1 MFRLIFV
8 LIIFLL
14 FIWRVKRGFAN
25 GIMKEIVTILSGVIS
40 LICVALIAFAVTS
53 AMANAMSTLT
63 LCVVG
68 LIVLGI
74 VFRICSLIFKPLL
87 VLSSISLIGGLDKML
102 GAVLGALEACIL
114 SAWRGSCWCA
124 VWYGASGC
132 VITSRRDRNF
142 RCYYL

>member
-40 LICVALIAFAVTS
+40 LICVA
-53 AMANAMSTLT
+53 
-63 LCVVG
+63 

-114 SAWRGSCWCA
+114 S
-124 VWYGASGC
+124 VVLYYVSG
-132 VITSRRDRNF
+132 
-142 RCYYL
+142 YLGFYVF

>member
-63 LCVVG
+63 LCVV
-68 LIVLGI
+68 VS
-74 VFRICSLIFKPLL
+74 ICL
-87 VLSSISLIGGLDKML
+87 V
-102 GAVLGALEACIL
+102 
-114 SAWRGSCWCA
+114 
-124 VWYGASGC
+124 
-132 VITSRRDRNF
+132 TS
-142 RCYYL
+142 YYLLNIPNLKISNASQYEIFDSLYEITVEILYYET

>member
-114 SAWRGSCWCA
+114 S
-124 VWYGASGC
+124 VVLYYVSG
-132 VITSRRDRNF
+132 
-142 RCYYL
+142 YLGFYLF